1 MIKAIILDFD
11 GTMIDSESL
20 WHKAYDVWLKE
31 NHDHEFPLDLF
42 IRNAGSDGREVFAEL
57 ERRIGHPVAWK
68 EMQDWSY
75 SQVHRWADELE
86 LLPGVMDVILQAKEK
101 GLKISTGTSSR
112 AFRVIAQLER
122 LDVMKYFDALST
134 VDLVAHAKPHP
145 DIFLKAAELLGV
157 EPQECLVIEDSANG
171 VAAATA
177 AGMPCLIVPN
187 DITRTMDFSGAYQV
201 LDSLEQ
207 IDLEQICRDLQR
219 EF

>member
-1 MIKAIILDFD
+1 
-11 GTMIDSESL
+11 
-20 WHKAYDVWLKE
+20 
-31 NHDHEFPLDLF
+31 
-42 IRNAGSDGREVFAEL
+42 
-57 ERRIGHPVAWK
+57 
-68 EMQDWSY
+68 
-75 SQVHRWADELE
+75 
-86 LLPGVMDVILQAKEK
+86 
-101 GLKISTGTSSR
+101 
-112 AFRVIAQLER
+112 
-122 LDVMKYFDALST
+122 MKYFDALST

-157 EPQECLVIEDSANG
+157 EPRECLVIEDSANG